1 MVVEDEVATNEVD
14 LAKAEEVDS
23 AYLTKVTQTF
33 SKKTEAF
40 EELLEEGEASKPNKD
55 DKICLL
61 FATIVGRSATAKRN

>member
-1 MVVEDEVATNEVD
+1 MVAEDELED
-14 LAKAEEVDS
+14 EEVNS
-23 AYLTKVTQTF
+23 SYPAKGTQTF